1 MPARERMLDGLPLCE
16 RVVKANGVATTVL
29 EAGAGSPL
37 VLLHGG
43 IECGG
48 SMWAPVVA
56 RLAAHHRLVIP
67 DLPGLGESA
76 PVDRLDVDTF
86 ATWFAALLEHT
97 EAERPAVVAHSLTG
111 SLAARAAAR
120 GRLPASQ
127 LVIYAGPAVGPY
139 RIPMGLRYAA
149 VRFAIRPS
157 ERNAE
162 RFERFAL
169 LDRDATRRRDP
180 AWFDAFSA
188 YVRACARRPHAKRTM
203 RRFVAAETKPIAA
216 AELDL
221 ITIPTALLW
230 GRHDRMAP
238 LAIAEHAEKHHGWPL
253 RVIED
258 VAHAPHI
265 ERPDAFVDALAALLE
280 TQAAAPS

>member
-1 MPARERMLDGLPLCE
+1 MLDGLPLSE
-16 RVVKANGVATTVL
+16 RVIEANGVATTVL

-48 SMWAPVVA
+48 PMWAPVVA
-56 RLAAHHRLVIP
+56 GLAAHHRLVIP

-86 ATWFAALLEHT
+86 VTWFAALLEHT
-97 EAERPAVVAHSLTG
+97 EVERPAVVAHSLTG
-111 SLAARAAAR
+111 SLAARAAAD
-120 GRLPASQ
+120 GRLSVSQ
-127 LVIYAGPAVGPY
+127 LVVYAGPGVGPY
-139 RIPMGLRYAA
+139 RIPIGLRYAA

-169 LDRDATRRRDP
+169 LDRDATRRRDVD
-180 AWFDAFSA
+180 WYDAFSA
-188 YVRACARRPHAKRTM
+188 YVRACARRPYTKRAM
-203 RRFVAAETKPIAA
+203 RRFVAAETKSIAA
-216 AELDL
+216 AELDR
-221 ITIPTALLW
+221 ITVPTALLW

-238 LAIAEHAEKHHGWPL
+238 LAIAEHASARHGWPL
-253 RVIED
+253 RVVDD

-265 ERPDAFVDALAALLE
+265 ERPDAFVEALGALIAA
-280 TQAAAPS
+280 QPAPS

>member
-1 MPARERMLDGLPLCE
+1 MLARERMLDGLPLGE
-16 RVVKANGVATTVL
+16 RVVQANGVATTVL
-29 EAGAGSPL
+29 EAGGGSPL

-48 SMWAPVVA
+48 PMWAPVVA

-86 ATWFAALLEHT
+86 ATWFSALLDHT

-111 SLAARAAAR
+111 SLAARAAAH

-127 LVIYAGPAVGPY
+127 LVVYAGPAVGPY
-139 RIPMGLRYAA
+139 RLPVGLRYAA

-180 AWFDAFSA
+180 DWYDAFSA
-188 YVRACARRPHAKRTM
+188 YVRACAHRPYSKRTM
-203 RRFVAAETKPIAA
+203 RRIVAAETKPIADA
-216 AELDL
+216 DLDR

-238 LAIAEHAEKHHGWPL
+238 LAIAEHAAARHGWP
-253 RVIED
+253 VHVVED

-265 ERPDAFVDALAALLE
+265 ERPHAFVDALGVVLA
-280 TQAAAPS
+280 TQTAPS